1 MTQALDVFTKLK
13 KQYTLTAKDLKEF
26 GIIDEIIPEP
36 PGGAQMDPGS
46 MAETIAGSI
55 RRNLK
60 ALRKLK
66 PDSLV
71 TRRYKKFRSMGIFTD
86 R

>member
-1 MTQALDVFTKLK
+1 
-13 KQYTLTAKDLKEF
+13 
-26 GIIDEIIPEP
+26 
-36 PGGAQMDPGS
+36 MDPGE
-46 MAETIAGSI
+46 MAESIAVAI

-60 ALRKLK
+60 PLRKLK

-71 TRRYKKFRSMGIFTD
+71 TRRYKKFRSMGVFTD